1 MTLPALV
8 SGSPLRSLSRA
19 LAMTTLLALGGCAT
33 VGPTSI
39 TLTPD
44 EMERRL
50 QTDLSSLFEVLKGT
64 DARRPEI
71 STMPVSGRL
80 QLDWNVS
87 MAGVSDKEGL
97 FGSKSIGLAVA
108 LSGRP
113 DLDEAGTTVLL
124 REVRVEDVRLTGVPR
139 LLSFGLT
146 QLTDRKGTTIPDMPL
161 FGIEDQLRRGDVA
174 YSASGVEVTY
184 RGLRVNIAPK

>member
-1 MTLPALV
+1 MAAL
-8 SGSPLRSLSRA
+8 LRRFA
-19 LAMTTLLALGGCAT
+19 TVLALPLMLGLAGCAT
-33 VGPTSI
+33 MGPTSI
-39 TLTPD
+39 MLTPD

-64 DARRPEI
+64 EQRRPEI

-87 MAGVSDKEGL
+87 MPGVSDKDKDGL
-97 FGSKSIGLAVA
+97 YGNKAIGLAIA

-124 REVRVEDVRLTGVPR
+124 REVRIEDIRVTGVPR

-146 QLTDRKGTTIPDMPL
+146 QLTDRKGMTIPDLPL
-161 FGIEDQLRRGDVA
+161 FGIEDQLRHADVA
-174 YSASGVEVTY
+174 YAASSVEVGY
-184 RGLRVNIAPK
+184 RGLRVLIAPK

>member
-1 MTLPALV
+1 MVALPRRVA
-8 SGSPLRSLSRA
+8 
-19 LAMTTLLALGGCAT
+19 ALGVLSLLLVTGCAT

-50 QTDLSSLFEVLKGT
+50 QTDLSSVFEVLKGT

-71 STMPVSGRL
+71 FTMPVSGRL

-87 MAGVSDKEGL
+87 MPGVSDKEGL
-97 FGSKSIGLAVA
+97 YGSKSIGLAIA

-124 REVRVEDVRLTGVPR
+124 REVRIDDIRVTGVPR

-146 QLTDRKGTTIPDMPL
+146 QLTDRKGMTIPDMPL

-174 YSASGVEVTY
+174 YAASGVEVTY
-184 RGLRVNIAPK
+184 RGLRVDIAPK

>member
-1 MTLPALV
+1 MAALLRRLIAVLTLPLV
-8 SGSPLRSLSRA
+8 LG
-19 LAMTTLLALGGCAT
+19 LAGCAT
-33 VGPTSI
+33 MGPTSI

-64 DARRPEI
+64 EQRRPEI

-87 MAGVSDKEGL
+87 MPGVSDKDKDGL
-97 FGSKSIGLAVA
+97 YGTKSIGLAIS

-113 DLDEAGTTVLL
+113 ELDEAGTTVLL
-124 REVRVEDVRLTGVPR
+124 REVRIEDIRVTGVPR

-146 QLTDRKGTTIPDMPL
+146 QLTDRKGMTIPDLPL
-161 FGIEDQLRRGDVA
+161 FGIEDQLRRQDVA
-174 YSASGVEVTY
+174 YAASGVEVGY
-184 RGLRVNIAPK
+184 RGLRVMIAPK